1 MTDTTTVSVRLPSSL
16 KQQLELLAES
26 TKRSKSFCI
35 VEAVRAYLETESW
48 QIQAIQ
54 EGVASADKGMLADH
68 AKVKEW
74 VESWDTEHERE
85 KPEAAE
91 TGK

>member
-1 MTDTTTVSVRLPSSL
+1 MYNGSVDTDGVIHYNIYLKCNVTDTATVSVSL

-48 QIQAIQ
+48 QFQAIRQ
-54 EGVASADKGMLADH
+54 Y
-68 AKVKEW
+68 
-74 VESWDTEHERE
+74 
-85 KPEAAE
+85 
-91 TGK
+91 